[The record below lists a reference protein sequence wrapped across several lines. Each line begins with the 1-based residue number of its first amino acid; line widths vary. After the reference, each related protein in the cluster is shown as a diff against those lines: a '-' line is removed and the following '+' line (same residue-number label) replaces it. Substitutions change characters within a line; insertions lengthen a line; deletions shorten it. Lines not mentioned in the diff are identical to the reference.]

1 MDLMEKNVINIC
13 YFDIINYENGGGGG
27 GVLCCLCYLIFI
39 IKPILAVFL
48 VMKYL
53 IKWAELY

>member
-13 YFDIINYENGGGGG
+13 YFDIINYENGGGGGG

-53 IKWAELY
+53 IK